1 MQSLTRIALV
11 TGAASGFG
19 TATARLLASH
29 GIKVAC
35 CDRSFIH
42 KSPSSDLVDAIQGEG
57 NTLFCG
63 MDTLNPNDV
72 WLMQND
78 YPKVENV
85 LDTVQAAYGQ
95 APTILVNTEHLV
107 AGEEV
112 LSL

>member
-1 MQSLTRIALV
+1 MQPLTRIALV

-57 NTLFCG
+57 NTIFCG
-63 MDTLNPNDV
+63 MDTLNSSDV
-72 WLMQND
+72 RF
-78 YPKVENV
+78 
-85 LDTVQAAYGQ
+85 
-95 APTILVNTEHLV
+95 ILL
-107 AGEEV
+107 
-112 LSL
+112 